1 MSNLNTKVQNKVDIE
16 DINLKAIIAFALL
29 SIAFLLVY
37 IAFLKQIFGDF
48 YRRKLPVCESCL
60 QRPEFFSRQDLQLMK
75 WRLPWQYRF

>member
-37 IAFLKQIFGDF
+37 IAFLK
-48 YRRKLPVCESCL
+48 
-60 QRPEFFSRQDLQLMK
+60 
-75 WRLPWQYRF
+75 